1 VVKVKRDDMTQSDQ
15 ELIREIQSGTTS
27 SFRVLVERHKDRAF
41 TLALRLLRH
50 RTDAEEA
57 LQDAFLRA
65 FQALDDFRGEAKFG
79 TWFYKIVYNVCLT
92 RLGRTKPD
100 TGHFSFQ
107 DDEDEKITLQLAS
120 DDSLPD
126 ETLEQSEFMTLISQE
141 IERMPEHYRTIITL
155 YYINELSYE
164 EMSDILQLPLGT
176 IKTHLFRGRAL
187 LRSTMIRKYY
197 TEGKSV

>member
-1 VVKVKRDDMTQSDQ
+1 MTRDDMTKSDQ

-41 TLALRLLRH
+41 TLALRMVRQ

-65 FQALDDFRGEAKFG
+65 FQALDDFRGEAKFS

-107 DDEDEKITLQLAS
+107 DDEAEHITLQLAS

-126 ETLEQSEFMTLISQE
+126 EILEQSEFMTLISQE
-141 IERMPEHYRTIITL
+141 IERMPEQYRTIITL

-164 EMSDILQLPLGT
+164 EMSDVLQLPLGT
-176 IKTHLFRGRAL
+176 IKTHLFRGRAS

-197 TEGKSV
+197 PEGKSV

>member
-1 VVKVKRDDMTQSDQ
+1 MTQSDQ
-15 ELIREIQSGTTS
+15 ELIREIQSGKTS

-41 TLALRLLRH
+41 TLALRLLRQ

-65 FQALDDFRGEAKFG
+65 FQALDDFRGDAKFG

-107 DDEDEKITLQLAS
+107 NDEDEKITLHIAS

-126 ETLEQSEFMTLISQE
+126 EALEQSEFMSLISQE
-141 IERMPEHYRTIITL
+141 IERMPDHYKTIITL

-164 EMSDILQLPLGT
+164 EMSDVLQLPLGT

-197 TEGKSV
+197 PEGKSV